1 MELAIRAQS
10 VDWRGYALVRRVLAR
25 ARNPH

>member
-1 MELAIRAQS
+1 MDLAVRAQS
-10 VDWRGYALVRRVLAR
+10 VDWRGYPLVRRVLVR